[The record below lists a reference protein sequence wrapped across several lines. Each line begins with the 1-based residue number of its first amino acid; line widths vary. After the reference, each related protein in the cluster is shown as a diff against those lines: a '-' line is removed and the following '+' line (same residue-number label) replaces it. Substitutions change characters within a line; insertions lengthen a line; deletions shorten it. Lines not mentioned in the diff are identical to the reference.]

1 MFLFL
6 LDSYHFIVIVEAEE
20 ALEIFPICLKHSE
33 LQDDKC
39 AILIDFFGGLFL
51 VEWMFPIQTE
61 GNEGQ
66 TYGHKRCHDG
76 QFWHHNGQWPASGR
90 HGLQHVGL

>member
-1 MFLFL
+1 MCDIDRLFW
-6 LDSYHFIVIVEAEE
+6 
-20 ALEIFPICLKHSE
+20 
-33 LQDDKC
+33 
-39 AILIDFFGGLFL
+39 GLFL